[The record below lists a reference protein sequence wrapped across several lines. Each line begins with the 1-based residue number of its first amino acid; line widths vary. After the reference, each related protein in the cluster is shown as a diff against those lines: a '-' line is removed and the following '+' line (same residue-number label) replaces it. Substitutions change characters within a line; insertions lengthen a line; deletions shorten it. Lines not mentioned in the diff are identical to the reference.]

1 MTRPERSRSFGAAAE
16 DYDRL
21 RPAPVP
27 AALRWLLPSSEVTV
41 LDLGA
46 GTGLVSRSLAAA
58 GVADVVAVEPDD
70 AMRAVLA
77 ARSPGARALAGTA
90 EDIPLP
96 DASVDAVLASSAWH
110 WFDPDR
116 ATAEVARVLRPGGVL
131 GLLWSFADPATD
143 WVAELRHLQR
153 ADDAG
158 NEDSTS
164 GVRAGFAIDLPD
176 GAPFGAGSSEVFRR
190 RTWMAADDV
199 AAMLG
204 TYSTVLTLR
213 PEERAEV
220 RRAARE
226 VIARRVGTDPVRV
239 PFATAVWRAT
249 RLASDI

>member
-1 MTRPERSRSFGAAAE
+1 MTRPERARSFGAAAD

-27 AALRWLLPSSEVTV
+27 AALRWLLPSTDVTV

-46 GTGLVSRSLAAA
+46 GTGLVSRSLAAT

-77 ARSPGARALAGTA
+77 GRSPGARVLAGTA

-110 WFDPDR
+110 WFDPER
-116 ATAEVARVLRPGGVL
+116 ATPEIARVLRPGGVL
-131 GLLWSFADPATD
+131 GLMWSFADPTTD
-143 WVAELRHLQR
+143 WVAELRHIQR
-153 ADDAG
+153 ADDK
-158 NEDSTS
+158 DSTS
-164 GVRAGFAIDLPD
+164 GVRAGFTIDLPD
-176 GAPFGAGSSEVFRR
+176 GAPFGSGSSEVFRR

-204 TYSTVLTLR
+204 TYSTVLTLSAD
-213 PEERAEV
+213 ERAAVQEQ
-220 RRAARE
+220 ARE

-239 PFATAVWRAT
+239 PFATAVWRAF
-249 RLASDI
+249 RL

>member
-1 MTRPERSRSFGAAAE
+1 MNNPERARSFGAAAD

-27 AALRWLLPSSEVTV
+27 AALRWLLPSAEVTV

-46 GTGLVSRSLAAA
+46 GTGLVSRALAAR
-58 GVADVVAVEPDD
+58 GVADVVAVEPDE

-77 ARSPGARALAGTA
+77 ARSPGARVLAGTA

-96 DASVDAVLASSAWH
+96 DGSVDAVLASSAWH

-116 ATAEVARVLRPGGVL
+116 ATPEIARVLRPGGVL
-131 GLLWSFADPATD
+131 GLLWSFADPTTD
-143 WVAELRHLQR
+143 WVAELRHIQR

-158 NEDSTS
+158 DEDSTS
-164 GVRAGFAIDLPD
+164 GVRAGFTIELPA
-176 GAPFGAGSSEVFRR
+176 GAPFGPGASEVFRR

-204 TYSTVLTLR
+204 TYSTVLTLT

-220 RRAARE
+220 HRRARE
-226 VIARRVGTDPVRV
+226 VVARWVGTDPVRV
-239 PFATAVWRAT
+239 PFATAVWRAF
-249 RLASDI
+249 RD